1 MIQLSEAHW
10 NTHAHH
16 VAGGF
21 GVARVAT
28 AHCGTDHCGAL
39 ENFFLFYI
47 AEGCPR
53 LHNARGREVLAGFV
67 PVRA

>member
-1 MIQLSEAHW
+1 M
-10 NTHAHH
+10 HH

-28 AHCGTDHCGAL
+28 ARYGTDHCGAL